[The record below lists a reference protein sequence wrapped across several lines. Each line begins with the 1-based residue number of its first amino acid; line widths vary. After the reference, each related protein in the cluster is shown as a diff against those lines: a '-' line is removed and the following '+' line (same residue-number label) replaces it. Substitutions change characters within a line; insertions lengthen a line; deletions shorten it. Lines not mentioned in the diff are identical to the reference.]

1 MVQHDTKSTA
11 ISISES
17 SAPLGSPNQEPD
29 LRVGLAEGLDSAR
42 LLLDGYFRLGSL
54 TIEPGAYELGAEGNE
69 VAMVDDQGHLI
80 ARAPEL
86 HLVPKE
92 QSQCSFTLPKNS
104 IGRDF
109 HWQRHIRQT
118 FRGALAVRCFERGS
132 ITLINHIALED
143 YLEAVVC
150 SEMSPDASEEFLKA
164 HCVISRSWVLA
175 QLQPRTSDAG
185 TETASWTDVGAHSHY
200 DVCNDD
206 HCQRYHG
213 IGAVNAAARSAL
225 ATTRGEVLWSE
236 GAVCDARF
244 SKCCGGITEQFSTCW
259 QDVDFSYL
267 QPLPDCPPGK
277 AEFAPPLTN
286 EAAARKFIDSR
297 PQVFCNVSDP
307 QLLETILPDF
317 DSETGDFFRW
327 QVRYTQEELSK
338 IISDRS
344 GKDFGDILGL
354 EPLQRGPS
362 GRICSLRIVG
372 SKCSQIVSKEL
383 AIRHMLSSSHLYSST
398 FYVEKLSTGSVPHT
412 FVLHGAGWGHGVGLC
427 QIGAAAMAHS
437 GHDYQQILAHYFQ
450 GTELKR
456 LY

>member
-1 MVQHDTKSTA
+1 M
-11 ISISES
+11 SISKPAPS
-17 SAPLGSPNQEPD
+17 SENPNQEPD

-42 LLLDGYFRLGSL
+42 LLLDGCFRLGSL
-54 TIEPGAYELGAEGNE
+54 TLEPGTYELRSEG
-69 VAMVDDQGHLI
+69 DDVEMLNAQGHPI

-92 QSQCSFTLPKNS
+92 QSQCSFTLPENS

-109 HWQRHIRQT
+109 HWQRQARQT
-118 FRGALAVRCFERGS
+118 FRGSLTACCFERGS
-132 ITLINHIALED
+132 TTLINHIALED

-150 SEMSPDASEEFLKA
+150 SEMSPNASGEFLKA

-185 TETASWTDVGAHSHY
+185 TKTTAWTDAGAHAHY

-225 ATTRGEVLWSE
+225 AATRGEVLWNE

-277 AEFAPPLTN
+277 AKFAPPLTD
-286 EAAARKFIDSR
+286 EASARKFIDSR

-307 QLLETILPDF
+307 QLIETILPDF

-327 QVRYTQEELSK
+327 QVRYTQEELRK

-344 GKDFGDILGL
+344 ENNFGDILGL
-354 EPLQRGPS
+354 EPLQRGSS

-372 SKCSQIVSKEL
+372 SKHSQVISKEL
-383 AIRHMLSSSHLYSST
+383 TIRRMLSTSHLYSSA
-398 FYVEKLSTGSVPHT
+398 FYVEALGDDSVPHT

-427 QIGAAAMAHS
+427 QIGAAAMAHA

-450 GTELKR
+450 GAELKS

>member
-1 MVQHDTKSTA
+1 M
-11 ISISES
+11 SISKPAPS
-17 SAPLGSPNQEPD
+17 SEDPNQEPN

-42 LLLDGYFRLGSL
+42 LLLDGCFQLGSINL
-54 TIEPGAYELGAEGNE
+54 EPGAYELRAKGGDIEMLDA
-69 VAMVDDQGHLI
+69 QGHPI

-92 QSQCSFTLPKNS
+92 QSQCCFTLPENC

-109 HWQRHIRQT
+109 HWQRHARQT
-118 FRGALAVRCFERGS
+118 FRGSLTVRCFERGA
-132 ITLINHIALED
+132 ITLINHITLED

-185 TETASWTDVGAHSHY
+185 TKTATWTDAGTHAHY

-225 ATTRGEVLWSE
+225 AATRGEVLWSE

-259 QDVDFSYL
+259 QDIDFSYL
-267 QPLPDCPPGK
+267 QSLPDCDPDK
-277 AEFAPPLTN
+277 AEFATPLTD
-286 EAAARKFIDSR
+286 EESARKFIDSR

-307 QLLETILPDF
+307 QLLKTILPDF
-317 DSETGDFFRW
+317 DSETRDFFRW
-327 QVRYTQEELSK
+327 QVRYTQEELRK
-338 IISDRS
+338 IISNKS
-344 GKDFGDILGL
+344 ENDFGDILRL

-362 GRICSLRIVG
+362 GRIYSLRIVG
-372 SKCSQIVSKEL
+372 SKYSQVISKEL
-383 AIRHMLSSSHLYSST
+383 TIRRMLSTSHLYSSA
-398 FYVEKLSTGSVPHT
+398 FYVEALGDGSVPHT

-427 QIGAAAMAHS
+427 QIGAAAMAHA
-437 GHDYQQILAHYFQ
+437 GHEYQQILAHYFQ
-450 GTELKR
+450 GTELIR